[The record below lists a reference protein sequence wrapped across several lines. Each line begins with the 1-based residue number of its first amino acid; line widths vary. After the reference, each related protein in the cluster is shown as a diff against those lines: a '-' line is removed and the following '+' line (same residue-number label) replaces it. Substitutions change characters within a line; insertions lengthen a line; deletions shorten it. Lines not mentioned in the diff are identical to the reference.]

1 MLLDNPTSQVI
12 CFFLDQ
18 PQNGSNEQ
26 TRLRSASDGDKR
38 IPTTAPKDSRENS
51 PLAEDNHSQHKAN
64 EINDDVSLRVVTYQV
79 SMSSLMLFSAGN
91 KQLLLEKK
99 IREISYCTKVCGKLL
114 SFKFVYSHKVMIF
127 IYKGVLYGQ
136 KVSHKI

>member
-1 MLLDNPTSQVI
+1 M
-12 CFFLDQ
+12 CFFSDQ

-38 IPTTAPKDSRENS
+38 IPTTAPKDGKENS
-51 PLAEDNHSQHKAN
+51 LLAEDNHSHHKVN
-64 EINDDVSLRVVTYQV
+64 EINDDVSQRVVTYQV

-99 IREISYCTKVCGKLL
+99 IREISYCTKVCEKSFKIILL
-114 SFKFVYSHKVMIF
+114 SQSGDVD
-127 IYKGVLYGQ
+127 LQ
-136 KVSHKI
+136 